1 MKSLTDQFISDLY
14 GSLLHVDADSLSSAS
29 VPDVY
34 DGLGNKSALSLGLE
48 GEGAVITGSL
58 TTGNIVLPNQPTLI
72 NLIDY
77 IYPVGSCILTLDST
91 NPSIRFIG
99 TSWVQVS
106 QGLVVTGVGTGT
118 DVGGVSKTTTVGFN
132 SGGKYEH
139 SLTVDDIP
147 DHYHFIANTVSDHA
161 ADKNNLSASNYLAQ
175 GGRASTSFYS
185 YELEGNA
192 NVATVGKTSTIAAK
206 VSSSPISLTNPSYG
220 VYVWNRIS

>member
-77 IYPVGSCILTLDST
+77 IYPVGSCLLTLTST
-91 NPSIRFIG
+91 NPSTRFIG
-99 TSWVQVS
+99 TVWQQVS

-118 DVGGVSKTTTVGFN
+118 DAGGVSKTTTVGFN
-132 SGGKYEH
+132 SGGKYQHEM
-139 SLTVDDIP
+139 TVADVP
-147 DHYHFIANTVSDHA
+147 EHYHFVANTEDDHSVE
-161 ADKNNLSASNYLAQ
+161 DRDLTSANYIAQ
-175 GGRASTSFYS
+175 GGRAFTSNYS
-185 YELEGNA
+185 YKFDGNA
-192 NVATVGKTSTIAAK
+192 IVPTLGRTSGVAEKASTT
-206 VSSSPISLTNPSYG
+206 PISLTNPSYG

>member
-77 IYPVGSCILTLDST
+77 IYPVGSCLLTLTST
-91 NPSIRFIG
+91 NPSTRFIG
-99 TSWVQVS
+99 TVWQQVS

-118 DVGGVSKTTTVGFN
+118 DAGGVSKTTTVGFN

-147 DHYHFIANTVSDHA
+147 DHYHFIANDVSEHNTGQNDLA
-161 ADKNNLSASNYLAQ
+161 ASNYLTR
-175 GGRASTSFYS
+175 GGRTIVSNYA
-185 YELEGNA
+185 YELEGTA
-192 NVATVGKTSTIAAK
+192 NVASIGKTSTIAAK
-206 VSSSPISLTNPSYG
+206 VSSSPITLTNPSYG